1 MRYLLAGYSYEE
13 AKRLA
18 EANCVENYKN
28 AEKGVLQFFKGIF
41 DLINDPVSLKDTVV
55 GGAEQI
61 WEKVKGITREEAL
74 MLLTTNGIVYL
85 INREVIKAA
94 GKSME
99 TYFYADDETA
109 YQTIGRDLGMLA
121 LSVIASEAV
130 KKVKGGGKKGKL
142 TIIDNGNYS
151 TSEINA
157 AQYMADLGNDVV
169 LSHQQVQGQVVVRQ
183 ICW

>member
-1 MRYLLAGYSYEE
+1 MFEQIGGVRYLLAGYSYEE

-61 WEKVKGITREEAL
+61 WEKVKGISREEAL

-130 KKVKGGGKKGKL
+130 KKVKGGGKGG
-142 TIIDNGNYS
+142 TRAIHNI
-151 TSEINA
+151 SE
-157 AQYMADLGNDVV
+157 
-169 LSHQQVQGQVVVRQ
+169 LSN
-183 ICW
+183 